1 MRGTEPTVDSNVNS
15 QRIDVEILEKF
26 FTLYDKYGKGEVNAA
41 EVLTALAILVRG
53 EVEDKMKRT

>member
-1 MRGTEPTVDSNVNS
+1 MDSNVNF